1 MKQVKLVNT
10 KELYK
15 AIPNDDFPTMVSI
28 NNTWYY
34 VDPEELYNNP
44 SSEQVEVVTKM
55 RISHTL
61 NVKDIEFIKE
71 FIE

>member
-1 MKQVKLVNT
+1 MTQVKLKNT

-28 NNTWYY
+28 DNTWYF

-44 SSEQVEVVTKM
+44 SSEQVDVITRM
-55 RISHTL
+55 GINYTF
-61 NVKDIEFIKE
+61 NVKDIEFIEE

>member
-1 MKQVKLVNT
+1 MTQVRLKNT

-28 NNTWYY
+28 DNTWYY
-34 VDPEELYNNP
+34 VDPEELYNNH
-44 SSEQVEVVTKM
+44 SSEQVDVVTRM
-55 RISHTL
+55 GISYTL
-61 NVKDIEFIKE
+61 NVKDIEFIQE